1 MKLENPVR
9 WGGLAALSAGAL
21 IVLSELLRL
30 YIDLVDPALYR
41 SVFAFD
47 GVLGLLLAVL
57 VQLGLVGLYA
67 RQAGSAGTLGL
78 VGFVLAFIGVQLSM
92 GSSFVD
98 AFAKPVVWP
107 WEDPEYFERTI
118 AALAIFAPGFVLGWV
133 LLGVATLRARVYP
146 RASAVLLIAGTL
158 ILLLPLP
165 LGGVIFAAAVAWMG
179 YVLFTGRGEEEAPR
193 RASHEPG

>member
-9 WGGLAALSAGAL
+9 WGGLAALLAGVL
-21 IVLSELLRL
+21 IALSELLRL
-30 YIDLVDPALYR
+30 YIDLVDPGLYS

-57 VQLGLVGLYA
+57 MQLGLVGLYA
-67 RQAGSAGTLGL
+67 SQARSAGTLGL

-92 GSSFVD
+92 GASFVD

-107 WEDPEYFERTI
+107 WEDPEYFEQTV

-133 LLGVATLRARVYP
+133 LLGVITLRTQIYP
-146 RASAVLLIAGTL
+146 RSSAMLLIAGTL

-165 LGGVIFAAAVAWMG
+165 LGGIVFAVAVSWMG
-179 YVLFTGRGEEEAPR
+179 YVLFTGRGEE
-193 RASHEPG
+193 ASQSIQA

>member
-1 MKLENPVR
+1 MTLERPVR
-9 WGGLAALSAGAL
+9 WGSLAALLAG
-21 IVLSELLRL
+21 VLLVVSELLRL
-30 YIDLVDPALYR
+30 YIDLVDPAFYR
-41 SVFAFD
+41 SVFVFD
-47 GVLGLLLAVL
+47 GVLALLLAVL

-133 LLGVATLRARVYP
+133 LVGVATLRARVYP
-146 RASAVLLIAGTL
+146 QASVMLLIAGTL

-165 LGGVIFAAAVAWMG
+165 LGGVVFAAAVAWMG
-179 YVLFTGRGEEEAPR
+179 YVLFTGRGEEEAQQ
-193 RASHEPG
+193 RASRELG

>member
-1 MKLENPVR
+1 MKLERPVR
-9 WGGLAALSAGAL
+9 WGGLAALLAG
-21 IVLSELLRL
+21 VLLVVSEILRL
-30 YIDLVDPALYR
+30 YIDLVDPDFYR
-41 SVFAFD
+41 SVFVFD
-47 GVLGLLLAVL
+47 GVLALLLVVL

-146 RASAVLLIAGTL
+146 RASAMLLIAGTL

-179 YVLFTGRGEEEAPR
+179 YVLFTGRSEEEAPQ
-193 RASHEPG
+193 RASRELG